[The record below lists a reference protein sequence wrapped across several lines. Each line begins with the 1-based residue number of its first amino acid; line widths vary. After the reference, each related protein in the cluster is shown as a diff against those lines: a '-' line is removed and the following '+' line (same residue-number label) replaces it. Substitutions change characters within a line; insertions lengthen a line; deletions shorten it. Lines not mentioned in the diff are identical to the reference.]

1 MMSTSGNGLG
11 GNGNGNKGIVEQSIS
26 AESEGGVVSFK
37 VAPPPGE
44 LKKADFISDQ
54 EVRWCPGCGDYAI
67 LNNVQKVMPELGI
80 PREKIVFVSGIGCS
94 SRFPYYMNTYGFHSI
109 HGRAPAIA
117 TGIKCGNPELSVWV
131 ITGDGDALSIGGNH
145 FMHAIRRN
153 LDLNYILFNNRI
165 YGLTKGQYSPT
176 SEFGK
181 KTKST
186 PSGTID
192 YPINPLSLAIASES
206 TFVARSIDIDV
217 KHLGAIDYP
226 VNPLSLAIASE
237 ATFVAR
243 SIDID
248 VKHLGGIVE
257 AAARHKGISFVE
269 VYQNCNIFNDHAFD
283 QFAERSVRQDR
294 VLYLEH
300 GKPMIFGKDVKR
312 GIRMNGAHPEVVTI
326 GENGITEADILVHDI
341 YLKDP
346 SVAFMLARMEQ
357 PDFPQPVGIFRAVE
371 RTTYE
376 DLMVD
381 QIDAAIAKSGPGN
394 LDKLIHSG
402 ETWTVE

>member
-1 MMSTSGNGLG
+1 MNTEGNGTG
-11 GNGNGNKGIVEQSIS
+11 GNGHKSITETSVS
-26 AESEGGVVSFK
+26 AESDAGLPTSGGV
-37 VAPPPGE
+37 APVK
-44 LKKADFISDQ
+44 LAKADFVSNQ

-80 PREKIVFVSGIGCS
+80 SREKIVFVSGIGCS

-117 TGIKCGNPELSVWV
+117 TGIKAANPELSVWV

-176 SEFGK
+176 SEMGK

-186 PSGTID
+186 PMGT
-192 YPINPLSLAIASES
+192 
-206 TFVARSIDIDV
+206 
-217 KHLGAIDYP
+217 IDYP

-248 VKHLGGIVE
+248 VKHLGAIVQ

-283 QFAERSVRQDR
+283 SFAERSVRSER

-300 GKPMIFGKDVKR
+300 GQPMIFGKDR
-312 GIRMNGAHPEVVTI
+312 TQGIRMNGAHPEVVTI

-341 YLKDP
+341 YLQDP

-357 PDFPQPVGIFRAVE
+357 PSFPQPVGIFRAVE
-371 RTTYE
+371 RKTYE
-376 DLMVD
+376 DMMTE
-381 QIDAAIAKSGPGN
+381 QIDAAIAKSGPGS
-394 LDKLIHSG
+394 LEKLINSG
-402 ETWTVE
+402 DTWVVE